1 MTASGDPS
9 GGQLERLSTALADRY
24 RIERVVGRGG
34 MATVYLADDL
44 RHRRKVAIKVL
55 SSDLAAALGADR
67 FLHEIHLTANLQH
80 PHILPLHDSGA
91 ADGLLFYVMPF
102 VLGESLRARLN
113 REGAMDLA
121 ATLAIAEEVADAL
134 SYAHRQSVVHR
145 DVKPENVLLSEGHAL
160 VTDFGIAKAVTSA
173 SDEPLTRTGFA
184 LGTPGYMSPEQAAG
198 GQSVTALTDVYSLA
212 CVIYEMLVGTVPSRW
227 ISEDERREER
237 FLKAP
242 PGHRAQLREMPGSV
256 ERALVQGMAIDPDH
270 RFRTPNELV
279 RALTAPAPPARRY
292 SETEAKE
299 LLRQAASLEASEPTR
314 GHEFSLTGI
323 KRMAGE
329 ADIPSRHVAA
339 AASAREPPTTR
350 VPRVLGVP
358 AGMELRHTIG
368 GQVSESEYPV
378 LLEIIQDT
386 LGEPGEIE
394 SALGSVFAWTSG
406 RGQSARL
413 SGRLTRVQ
421 VSPRAG
427 STRITITED
436 QTAAIAVSAGVGSVV
451 IGGLALPL
459 ATASLWAIVAPVAG
473 VVVAAVAAFRALR
486 NRRRKQLSELLGRLT
501 HHVST
506 ATGAKVLERRGPA

>member
-1 MTASGDPS
+1 MSGES
-9 GGQLERLSTALADRY
+9 ERLGAALADRY
-24 RIERVVGRGG
+24 HIERVVGRGG
-34 MATVYLADDL
+34 MATVYLADDV

-67 FLHEIHLTANLQH
+67 FLHEIQVTANLQH
-80 PHILPLHDSGA
+80 PHILPLHDSGV

-102 VLGESLRARLN
+102 VVGESLRHRMN
-113 REGAMDLA
+113 REGAMEVGA
-121 ATLAIAEEVADAL
+121 ALAIAEEVADAL
-134 SYAHRQSVVHR
+134 SYAHRQGVVHR

-227 ISEDERREER
+227 ISEDERREEH

-242 PGHRAQLREMPGSV
+242 PAHKARFGELSGSV
-256 ERALVQGMAIDPDH
+256 ERALVRGMAIDPEH
-270 RFRTPNELV
+270 RFRTPSELV
-279 RALTAPAPPARRY
+279 RALTAPMPPAPARHY

-299 LLRQAASLEASEPTR
+299 ILKHAASLEASEPTS
-314 GHEFSLTGI
+314 GHEFSLTGV

-329 ADIPSRHVAA
+329 VDIPSRHVAA
-339 AASAREPPTTR
+339 AASALEAPTTR

-358 AGMELRHTIG
+358 AGMELRRTVG
-368 GQVSESEYPV
+368 GQVAESEYPV

-394 SALGSVFAWTSG
+394 SALGSVFAWTTG

-459 ATASLWAIVAPVAG
+459 ATASVWAMMAPVAG
-473 VVVAAVAAFRALR
+473 LVVAAVAAFRALR
-486 NRRRKQLSELLGRLT
+486 KRRRAQLSELLERLT

-506 ATGAKVLERRGPA
+506 STGVKMLEGRDSP